1 MSVKET
7 EAIFTIV
14 FRNIALSNWA
24 NLLPEAQLQML
35 EEVAGLINCEA
46 LLFGKKQQLA
56 LRLYGLQSYVTEV
69 QRERIIQILALL
81 KKPVVAELN
90 CA

>member
-24 NLLPEAQLQML
+24 NLLPEAQVQML
-35 EEVAGLINCEA
+35 EEVADLINCES
-46 LLFGKKQQLA
+46 LLFGKKQQLV
-56 LRLYGLQSYVTEV
+56 LRLDSLQSYVTEA
-69 QRERIIQILALL
+69 QKARIIQILALL
-81 KKPVVAELN
+81 EKTVVAELN

>member
-24 NLLPEAQLQML
+24 NLLPEAQVQML
-35 EEVAGLINCEA
+35 EEVAGLINCES
-46 LLFGKKQQLA
+46 LLFGKKQQLV
-56 LRLYGLQSYVTEV
+56 LRLDSLQSYVTEA
-69 QRERIIQILALL
+69 QKARIIQILALL
-81 KKPVVAELN
+81 EKTVVAELN

>member
-24 NLLPEAQLQML
+24 DLLPEAQVQML
-35 EEVAGLINCEA
+35 EEVAILINCET
-46 LLFGKKQQLA
+46 LLLGKKHQLA
-56 LRLYGLQSYVTEV
+56 LRLDGLQSYVNEG

-81 KKPVVAELN
+81 EKPVVAELH